1 MRLFSV
7 YSLSKEPVQPAH
19 YEVDTSRQGRATA
32 ALASIGTEMGLT
44 GSPSIMTLL
53 LCCRRLVLIISSQKS
68 FQHTNSQAS
77 LALFDLTLGLTT
89 STYLHFP
96 RDSGRALVVI
106 PDLCNVLPLSIRSK
120 DAKPSAHG
128 RLLSTK
134 PAQQTRIAPCKQL
147 WRSPQARLIR
157 VRVGCW
163 QEGSP
168 PTPAVNRFLTFNIS
182 RFLCAFTSVSLCD
195 EALQAHQPLH
205 AMKNNPLCQKFQHSC
220 IRPVEFH
227 VR

>member
-19 YEVDTSRQGRATA
+19 HEVDTSRQGRATA

-53 LCCRRLVLIISSQKS
+53 LCCRRLVLIISFQKS

-77 LALFDLTLGLTT
+77 LALFDFTLGLTT
-89 STYLHFP
+89 SRYLHFP
-96 RDSGRALVVI
+96 RDSGRALVVL
-106 PDLCNVLPLSIRSK
+106 PDLCNLPLSIRLK

-147 WRSPQARLIR
+147 
-157 VRVGCW
+157 
-163 QEGSP
+163 
-168 PTPAVNRFLTFNIS
+168 
-182 RFLCAFTSVSLCD
+182 
-195 EALQAHQPLH
+195 
-205 AMKNNPLCQKFQHSC
+205 
-220 IRPVEFH
+220 
-227 VR
+227 